1 MSKRILVLVKQVP
14 TTESV
19 RLNEETGTMIRTGS
33 DAAINPLDLHA
44 VEEAVRIKESASG
57 PVHIIVLSMGPSQ
70 AQSAIREAL
79 AMGCDEGILLSGRE
93 FAGADT
99 WATAYTLVQG
109 MRKLEPLDLVLCG
122 ERATDGETGQ
132 VGPMVAAM
140 WGKPLLTYVSKLTWS
155 GEAIT
160 TDRAIE
166 GGTETVSCPLPAL
179 ACVLRE
185 LNEPRLPTLAGK
197 VAAHDADIAILDGE
211 GIDAD
216 VASLGL
222 GGSPTRV
229 VKVVY
234 PSFQRVTEL
243 FNAADEGL
251 PAALDRME
259 VALRHVSAH
268 AEDAS

>member
-1 MSKRILVLVKQVP
+1 
-14 TTESV
+14 
-19 RLNEETGTMIRTGS
+19 MIRTGS

-44 VEEAVRIKESASG
+44 VEEAVRIKESSTEE
-57 PVHIIVLSMGPSQ
+57 VVISVLSMGPPQ

-99 WATAYTLVQG
+99 WATAYALVQG
-109 MRKLEPLDLVLCG
+109 MHQLDPIDLVLCG

-140 WGKPLLTYVSKLTWS
+140 WGKPLLTYVSKLVWE
-155 GEAIT
+155 GDERVVAN
-160 TDRAIE
+160 RAIE
-166 GGTETVSCPLPAL
+166 GGTESVSCPLPAV

-197 VAAHDADIAILDGE
+197 VAALDANIKILDGKA
-211 GIDAD
+211 IDAD
-216 VASLGL
+216 PSLLGL

-229 VKVVY
+229 VKVMY
-234 PSFQRVTEL
+234 PSFQRNTEL
-243 FNAADEGL
+243 FSAVDEGL
-251 PAALDRME
+251 EAALDHIE
-259 VALRHVSAH
+259 VAIGKTS
-268 AEDAS
+268 